1 MKNPYRRVYAEI
13 DLDALEYNMRSM
25 RERLPASMSLAA
37 VVKTDAYGHGAVPVA
52 RTVDGYVSFYCVAT
66 AEEALNLR
74 ENGIVKPILL
84 LGPHIGDEYEAVLA
98 SSVRPTVF
106 TLRQAE
112 AVSRAAVKLHLTA
125 PVHIAVDTGMHRIG
139 MAPAEASAEL
149 TEKIA
154 SLPGIRI
161 EGLFTHLYRAD
172 EKDLSTAHLQI
183 ERFRSFRQMLSA
195 RGIVPAVTHAA
206 NSAGIMELLGTEFD
220 MARAGITMYGIY
232 PSDEVDRTKLS
243 LRPVMSLRSEISY
256 VKEIG
261 PGDEVSYGG
270 TFRADRTMRI
280 ATVPTGY
287 GDGYPRQLS
296 SKGHVLIAGKKAP
309 ILGRVCMDQFMVD
322 VSGIPEAEEGSR
334 VTLLGSCG
342 EESIS
347 ADLLGELSG
356 RFPYEFVCDIAKRV
370 PRVYLRNG
378 EITMVKDYFR
388 DIF

>member
-84 LGPHIGDEYEAVLA
+84 LGPHIGDDYEAVLA

-370 PRVYLRNG
+370 PRVYFRNG